1 MPTIGTMEACDVPH
15 SHLTRR
21 RTLPVR
27 SDLQEYRMPA
37 ITTRIAT
44 TAARTITIRGE
55 DLVDELTERHS
66 RTEMIASGEHPV
78 SRT

>member
-1 MPTIGTMEACDVPH
+1 
-15 SHLTRR
+15 
-21 RTLPVR
+21 
-27 SDLQEYRMPA
+27 MPA

-66 RTEMIASGEHPV
+66 RTEMIAFGGNPV